1 MQQRFAVPVLLAGIF
16 MLSIT
21 GAHARVQAGVLEC
34 RSGKSVGFII
44 GSVRRFACVFK
55 PAGGGPVH
63 VYRAT
68 ARRYGLDVGV
78 TNASLLEWAV
88 LAPTAYVG
96 PGDLAGRYA
105 GASGSIAV
113 GAGLGANALVG
124 GSRNGFALQPLS
136 VEAQRGFNV
145 SLGAEGFRLSFVR

>member
-78 TNASLLEWAV
+78 TNASLLEWA
-88 LAPTAYVG
+88 
-96 PGDLAGRYA
+96 
-105 GASGSIAV
+105 
-113 GAGLGANALVG
+113 GLGANALVG

-136 VEAQRGFNV
+136 VEAQGGFNV